1 MISVQKMLNED
12 KIRDYVLLL
21 GLFFITVFTRVPF
34 GSRLLYHWDSIQFA
48 LALKKYDIT
57 LHQPHPPG
65 YFLYVMLGRL
75 FNLFI
80 NDANTVFVSMS
91 IIFSGLTIVAIYYL
105 GKEMY
110 DKKIA
115 ILAALIA

>member
-12 KIRDYVLLL
+12 KIRDYVFLL

-75 FNLFI
+75 LNLLI
-80 NDANTVFVSMS
+80 NDANTVFVSIS
-91 IIFSGLTIVAIYYL
+91 LIFSGLAVAPLYTLWKRIFAKKKGYL
-105 GKEMY
+105 
-110 DKKIA
+110 
-115 ILAALIA
+115 